1 MAMTLD
7 VDMCMAGL
15 EGVHQ
20 AALATPV
27 NAPVDLLLLKRT
39 TSDVVR
45 STSDCL
51 FEVNSEIL
59 YEYLSKRSE
68 V

>member
-45 STSDCL
+45 STDDYLC
-51 FEVNSEIL
+51 EVKSEIL
-59 YEYLSKRSE
+59 YQHMSKQF
-68 V
+68 